1 MNREQRRKNKITYTK
16 QDLQKVHEEGFKQG
30 FKLGIEKGVEEIVGV
45 LRKDFGFGRKRLA
58 RINEAINRKDDA
70 E

>member
-16 QDLQKVHEEGFKQG
+16 QSLMDSYKEGYTKG
-30 FKLGIEKGVEEIVGV
+30 FEKGIEAASREILGT

-58 RINEAINRKDDA
+58 RVYEGIKKEG
-70 E
+70 